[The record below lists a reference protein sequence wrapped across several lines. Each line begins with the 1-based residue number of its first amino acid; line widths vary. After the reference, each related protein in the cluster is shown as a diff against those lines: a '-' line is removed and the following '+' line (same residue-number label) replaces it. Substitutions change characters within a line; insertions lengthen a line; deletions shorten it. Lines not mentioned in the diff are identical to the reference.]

1 MIEGVMIERTVVVR
15 NRAGLHTRPAAMIVK
30 LAAQFRSDIYLES
43 DDHMRIN
50 AKSIIGVMTLAA
62 AQGTTLKLIVS
73 GPDEEQAA
81 AAITELF
88 ESGFGEPT

>member
-1 MIEGVMIERTVVVR
+1 MLDSTMVERTVVVR

-30 LAAQFRSDIYLES
+30 RAAQFASDIYLES

-62 AQGTTLKLIVS
+62 AQGTTLTLIAS
-73 GPDEEQAA
+73 GPDEEQAVD
-81 AAITELF
+81 AIAELF
-88 ESGFGEPT
+88 ETGFGEPF

>member
-1 MIEGVMIERTVVVR
+1 MLDSTMVERTVVVR

-30 LAAQFRSDIYLES
+30 RAAQFASNIYLES

-62 AQGTTLKLIVS
+62 AQGTTLTLIAS
-73 GPDEEQAA
+73 GPDEEQAVD
-81 AAITELF
+81 AIAELF
-88 ESGFGEPT
+88 ATGFGEPF